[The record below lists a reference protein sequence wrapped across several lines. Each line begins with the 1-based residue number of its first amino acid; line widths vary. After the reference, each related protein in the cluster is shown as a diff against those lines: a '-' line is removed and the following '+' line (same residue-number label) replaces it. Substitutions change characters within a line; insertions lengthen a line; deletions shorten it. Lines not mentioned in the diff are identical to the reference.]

1 MDCFTSLPAP
11 APARVL
17 AAGAWLKNAAA
28 RLDGNRL
35 RWTEVHGDLGEPA
48 HCAALGQSVAALIRL
63 GGIDAIAHDLH
74 PDFYSTLLAQQLARQ
89 LDVPAIA
96 VQHHHA
102 HIAAVQAE
110 HGVATPVIGLA
121 LDGVGLG
128 TDGTAWGGELL
139 WVHGAQSRRLGHLR
153 HLRLPGGDVAA
164 REPWRLAAGLLQEL
178 GRGDEIAAR
187 FPGIVTAGRA
197 KVLRS
202 MLDRDVN
209 CPVTSSAGR
218 WFDAVAAAMGLC
230 LRQAH
235 EAEAALALE
244 AAAHQW
250 LQAHAIEPDP
260 SLVPVLPDGRLDLHP
275 LAQRLFMLA
284 DCGGPDAAGQG
295 AALFHVNLADGLAR
309 WAAQAAQAHA
319 VDTVALGGGCF
330 FNPILSERVEASLR
344 ATGLRVL
351 RPQKVNCGDAGL
363 ALGQAWV
370 AAHTIAA
377 IRGVQAFA
385 AEEIELCV

>member
-1 MDCFTSLPAP
+1 MDCFTTLTAA

-28 RLDGNRL
+28 RLDGSYL

-48 HCAALGQSVAALIRL
+48 HCAALEQSVTALVRL
-63 GGIDAIAHDLH
+63 GEIDAIAHDLH
-74 PDFYSTLLAQQLARQ
+74 PDFYSTLLAQQLACQ
-89 LDVPAIA
+89 LNVPAIA

-110 HGVATPVIGLA
+110 HGVTTPVIGLA

-139 WVHGAQSRRLGHLR
+139 WVHGAESRRLGHLR
-153 HLRLPGGDVAA
+153 HLRLLGGDVAA
-164 REPWRLAAGLLQEL
+164 REPWRLAAGLLHEL
-178 GRGDEIAAR
+178 GRGDEIVAL
-187 FPGIVTAGRA
+187 FPDIVTAGRA
-197 KVLRS
+197 TLLRS

-218 WFDAVAAAMGLC
+218 WFDAAAAVMGLC

-235 EAEAALALE
+235 EAEAAQALE

-250 LQAHAIEPDP
+250 LRTNAIHPDP
-260 SLVPVLPDGRLDLHP
+260 SLVPVLLDGQLDLHP

-284 DCGGPDAAGQG
+284 ACGGPDAVGHG

-309 WAAQAAQAHA
+309 WAVQAAQAHA

-330 FNPILSERVEASLR
+330 FNRILSGYVETSLGT
-344 ATGLRVL
+344 AGLRVL

-370 AAHTIAA
+370 VAHNIAA
-377 IRGVQAFA
+377 LRGIQAFA
-385 AEEIELCV
+385 AEEIELCA